1 MSTPEQD
8 ANRIVIRSGLVA
20 DFVEQTVLGM
30 KDCGLNPAEGITA
43 AEMIMW
49 VLVENA
55 LKLSPNEMIQAA
67 SKAQAAR
74 MMSRLL
80 SRVEAWPA
88 DTSMRS

>member
-1 MSTPEQD
+1 
-8 ANRIVIRSGLVA
+8 
-20 DFVEQTVLGM
+20 M

-49 VLVENA
+49 TLVENA
-55 LKLSPNEMIQAA
+55 LKLSPNELIQKA

-74 MMSRLL
+74 MLSRML

-88 DTSMRS
+88 DTSRRS